1 MLFLCSHPIVS
12 LVLTPLP
19 IQILEM
25 HSPPPLNPLAPYA
38 PTKSSRCTGPTSRI
52 LFLRLYALSSLLQV
66 DSTQS
71 AVKKEQGLVSKLKE
85 EINAVNSN
93 AQQQMQL
100 EQEKAEATAA
110 EKALVEK
117 TLDAER
123 QKVRRCCREKLIKL
137 VVVRDNTR

>member
-1 MLFLCSHPIVS
+1 M
-12 LVLTPLP
+12 
-19 IQILEM
+19 
-25 HSPPPLNPLAPYA
+25 
-38 PTKSSRCTGPTSRI
+38 
-52 LFLRLYALSSLLQV
+52 

-123 QKVRRCCREKLIKL
+123 QKVRRCCWEKLIKL